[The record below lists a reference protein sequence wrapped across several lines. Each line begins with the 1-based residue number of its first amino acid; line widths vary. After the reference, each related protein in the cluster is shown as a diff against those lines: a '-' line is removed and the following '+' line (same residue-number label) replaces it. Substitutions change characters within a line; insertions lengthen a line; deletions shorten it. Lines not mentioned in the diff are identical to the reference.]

1 MTSSNALHPTPQS
14 VPAQEIADF
23 LYYRRK
29 LISDADRSEVSRAW
43 GTFPPGGLSAQEV
56 SERELKASAV
66 VTGRIQGL
74 GFDGMVYRNACEDR
88 NSLTWVILVSEQV
101 KAAGQVENF
110 TYDEGWRSGI
120 ASIPEPRRR
129 LKTRCAGRRCSRSSC
144 VPKTGRRSRQE
155 PVIAVKMAR
164 VSSGSCA
171 IALSAFSRHEGPRS
185 LTSCHASSRSSRR
198 SDANIRTRASACCRS
213 LRAFS

>member
-66 VTGRIQGL
+66 LTGQIKGL

-101 KAAGQVENF
+101 KAAGQVEDF
-110 TYDEGWRSGI
+110 TYDEGMAEWQRIHSG
-120 ASIPEPRRR
+120 AKAEAEDEMR
-129 LKTRCAGRRCSRSSC
+129 G
-144 VPKTGRRSRQE
+144 PK
-155 PVIAVKMAR
+155 M
-164 VSSGSCA
+164 
-171 IALSAFSRHEGPRS
+171 
-185 LTSCHASSRSSRR
+185 
-198 SDANIRTRASACCRS
+198 
-213 LRAFS
+213 

>member
-101 KAAGQVENF
+101 KAAGQVEDF
-110 TYDEGWRSGI
+110 TYDEGMAEWQRIHSG
-120 ASIPEPRRR
+120 AKAEAEDEMR
-129 LKTRCAGRRCSRSSC
+129 G
-144 VPKTGRRSRQE
+144 PK
-155 PVIAVKMAR
+155 M
-164 VSSGSCA
+164 
-171 IALSAFSRHEGPRS
+171 
-185 LTSCHASSRSSRR
+185 
-198 SDANIRTRASACCRS
+198 
-213 LRAFS
+213 